1 MDIFENPGNRFRRL
15 FPYLFP
21 VLFAALLCTL
31 FYVGISHMQSLSEL
45 LTDYHITYDMEK
57 FVVEY
62 IPNGSNLL
70 PSISVL
76 PLKAKKGGLS

>member
-31 FYVGISHMQSLSEL
+31 FYVGISHMQTDSL
-45 LTDYHITYDMEK
+45 EK
-57 FVVEY
+57 EQTTLCPY
-62 IPNGSNLL
+62 RT
-70 PSISVL
+70 ISPEPV
-76 PLKAKKGGLS
+76 